1 MGEERVF
8 PVIDGHVDLVYDL
21 MRNHP
26 GSFFAELAEGAVT
39 PRSLAAGGVRVLVS
53 ALYCADAFNGPGRA
67 LPHLRDHAAFAREK
81 LGSFVPLRTPQGL
94 DACLAGAGP
103 PGILTLLE
111 NADPLVDLDPEELPS
126 LGLVA
131 VGLTH
136 AGRNRLGDGNGVA
149 APGGLTAAGRKLL
162 GRLDRLGIALDLAH
176 LAEPCFGEALELFT
190 GPIMSSHTGFRAF
203 CDRPRNLS
211 DGQVAAI
218 CARGGI
224 VGVALA
230 PEMLV
235 DKGACTIDDVV
246 RQLDWLVQ
254 RHGPKV
260 AAIGSDFGGFDDLC
274 AGMENHGRLPAL
286 AERLLARGY
295 PESAVGLIMGGNWRR
310 WYGGILGASP
320 PER

>member
-1 MGEERVF
+1 MREERVF

-21 MRNHP
+21 MRRHP
-26 GSFFAELAEGAVT
+26 ESSFPELAEGAVT
-39 PRSLAAGGVRVLVS
+39 PRSLAAGRVRVVVS
-53 ALYCADAFNGPGRA
+53 ALYCADAFNGAGRA
-67 LPHLRDHAAFAREK
+67 LPHLRDLGAFAREK
-81 LGSFVPLRTPQGL
+81 LGGFVPLRTPEGL

-111 NADPLVDLDPEELPS
+111 NADPLVDLAPEELPS

-136 AGRNRLGDGNGVA
+136 AGRNRLGDGNAVA
-149 APGGLTAAGRKLL
+149 APGGLTPAGRKLL
-162 GRLDRLGIALDLAH
+162 GRLDRLGIALDVAH
-176 LAEPCFGEALELFT
+176 LAEPSFREALELFT
-190 GPIMSSHTGFRAF
+190 GPVMSSHTGLRAF

-224 VGVALA
+224 VGMTLA

-246 RQLDWLVQ
+246 RQIDWLVQ
-254 RHGPKV
+254 RHGPEAV
-260 AAIGSDFGGFDDLC
+260 AIGSDFGGFDDLC
-274 AGMENHGRLPAL
+274 VGIEDHGGLSAL
-286 AERLLARGY
+286 AERLRAKGY
-295 PESAVGLIMGGNWRR
+295 PDAAVGLIMGGNWRR
-310 WYGGILGASP
+310 WYGGILS
-320 PER
+320 RFTS